1 MSLQTCHP
9 ALRPVCERRA
19 GVPRLPPVTRRLR
32 CVAAVLSV
40 ACAGC
45 IFPLSP
51 DPTATDASTATAAT
65 SDGDPA
71 TTAQGS
77 TGATTSAPTTGDDPP
92 GSSNPD
98 VTGDDPPDPSGPDVT
113 GDGDPSIKPVVT
125 EVWDF
130 EAMDLGDVDG
140 DGRLDLVTSGTG
152 APPRVTVY
160 PGRGDGTFDRDAAV
174 DTALFTFSQFVVADV
189 TGDGRADVLAHGT
202 GSPPRVTVYAGGEDL
217 GLAELATTELFEF
230 DHMHAG
236 DLNGDGHADLLVG
249 RGDGPSPWVQVWPGT
264 ADGIADAPVFEAS
277 PWTYALLRS
286 GDVSGDGHLDL
297 VTAGAGFPPQLR
309 VHPGDGA
316 GGFGE
321 PEIAEVFNFSW
332 LDLGDIDGDGRADAA
347 TDIPNNAWRFQFYLA
362 TPDGWSPATARD
374 GWSFLRFE
382 LGDLDGDG
390 RADLV
395 AHAAGDPPR
404 VEVYLASSLL

>member
-1 MSLQTCHP
+1 MI
-9 ALRPVCERRA
+9 
-19 GVPRLPPVTRRLR
+19 RRLCR
-32 CVAAVLSV
+32 VAAVLPV

-51 DPTATDASTATAAT
+51 DPTATDASTTAPGTAAT

-71 TTAQGS
+71 TSAQDSTTAADS
-77 TGATTSAPTTGDDPP
+77 TTPGAPTTGDP
-92 GSSNPD
+92 SSGPD
-98 VTGDDPPDPSGPDVT
+98 DTGDDPPDPSGPDLT
-113 GDGDPSIKPVVT
+113 GDDDPSLEPVVT

-152 APPRVTVY
+152 APPRITVY

-230 DHMHAG
+230 DLMHAG
-236 DLNGDGHADLLVG
+236 DLTGDGHADLLIG
-249 RGDGPSPWVQVWPGT
+249 RGESPSPWLQVWPGT

-277 PWTYALLRS
+277 PWAYALLRS
-286 GDVSGDGHLDL
+286 GDVTGDGHLDL
-297 VTAGAGFPPQLR
+297 VTAGTGSPPQLR

-321 PEIAEVFNFSW
+321 PEITEVFNLAW

-362 TPDGWSPATARD
+362 TPDGWSPAMARD
-374 GWSFLRFE
+374 GFNFLRFE
-382 LGDLDGDG
+382 LGDVDGDG

-395 AHAAGDPPR
+395 AHAAGYPPR